1 MKTKN
6 PVMVNDGGIRIV
18 DIDVPGKDVAQFFA
32 AAEEE
37 ERELLLIQAIEVGTF
52 CLERARGNSDMDFVR
67 RQVDGLLTKVERA
80 VAAIPE
86 TTQNALLEKIG
97 SGDGQLL
104 APVKGLIAEASQA
117 TTARLNDVRT
127 LLSQDLDPSKDTST
141 IGKALH
147 KLRDLLDPKRTDS
160 VQAAIDGAVKAVAAE
175 NGTLATAIRNVV
187 AQAITPLAT
196 EVKDLAKEV
205 RGREAASEALE
216 QTTAKGLSYEEE
228 VILELQAWATMAGA
242 EVHHVGVDN
251 QPGDIL
257 VKIAPNSFIADDVTI
272 AIEVRDRQSAAGRK
286 AISDALARAI
296 TARKAQAGIYLSRTR
311 DGLAKEVGDWAEGTC
326 DSGQF
331 VACTHE
337 HLVTALR
344 WLVVLARLQVLQAK
358 ASETD
363 ATSIQAQVRRIR
375 TSLDRVKNI
384 NRKATEARGS
394 AQGIQEEAELLRDEI
409 RNALLAIEEAM
420 RVAPGVQPQVSS
432 ESSGA
437 AVVASLV

>member
-1 MKTKN
+1 M
-6 PVMVNDGGIRIV
+6 
-18 DIDVPGKDVAQFFA
+18 
-32 AAEEE
+32 E
-37 ERELLLIQAIEVGTF
+37 
-52 CLERARGNSDMDFVR
+52 FVR
-67 RQVDGLLTKVERA
+67 RQVDGLLAKVERA

-141 IGKALH
+141 IANALH
-147 KLRDLLDPKRTDS
+147 RLRDLPDPKRTDS

-175 NGTLATAIRNVV
+175 NGTLASAIRNVV

-228 VILELQAWATMAGA
+228 VVLELQAFATMAGA

-257 VKIAPNSFIADDVTI
+257 VKIAQNSFIADDVTI
-272 AIEVRDRQSAAGRK
+272 AIEVRDRQSTAGRK

-311 DGLAKEVGDWAEGTC
+311 DGLAKEVGDWAEG
-326 DSGQF
+326 
-331 VACTHE
+331 
-337 HLVTALR
+337 
-344 WLVVLARLQVLQAK
+344 
-358 ASETD
+358 
-363 ATSIQAQVRRIR
+363 
-375 TSLDRVKNI
+375 
-384 NRKATEARGS
+384 
-394 AQGIQEEAELLRDEI
+394 
-409 RNALLAIEEAM
+409 
-420 RVAPGVQPQVSS
+420 
-432 ESSGA
+432 
-437 AVVASLV
+437 